1 VLGGGVLG
9 GGVRKSGVGGS
20 GVRGRAALQ
29 RRVRATKISRASAP
43 EPRRGAVGKK
53 KFEQTIRKYVD
64 DVSWIFIAFLS
75 ASGELRKANP
85 TESF

>member
-1 VLGGGVLG
+1 VLG

-43 EPRRGAVGKK
+43 EPRRGSVGKK